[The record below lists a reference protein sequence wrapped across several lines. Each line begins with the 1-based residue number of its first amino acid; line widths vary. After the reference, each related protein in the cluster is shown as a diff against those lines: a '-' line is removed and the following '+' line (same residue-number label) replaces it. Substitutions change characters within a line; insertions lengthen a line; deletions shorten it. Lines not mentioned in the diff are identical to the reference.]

1 MIKIFDTTLRDGEQS
16 PGCSMNLKEKL
27 LMAKQLE
34 HLNVDIIE
42 AGFAIS
48 SKGDFESVREI
59 SKAVKN
65 PIVAS
70 LSRSLQKDI
79 DIAWEAVKYA
89 NRPRIHVFLATSPIH
104 MKYKLSMSEEKVLE
118 MSYEAVKYAKKFCS
132 DIEFSAE
139 DATRSDVNF
148 LIKVFEGVIKAGATV
163 INVPDTVGYI
173 TPQEYFNLIKTLKEN
188 VTGIDKVDISV
199 HCHDDLGMAVAN
211 SLSAV
216 KAGATQVECTVNG
229 IGERAGNAALEEIVM
244 AIKTRKDFY
253 EHETN
258 IVTAEIM
265 KTSKLL
271 SSITGVKVQPN
282 KAIVGENAFA
292 HESGIHQHGV
302 LAEKSTYE
310 IMTPKSVGLTE
321 NNVVLGKHSGKH
333 ALKARLESLG
343 YEVGEEKLS
352 ELFESFKALADEKK
366 ELYNEDIEALIRGNY
381 LKEEEYYK
389 LIDYSSSTKNEQES
403 NTVIVL
409 NCGSETIENT
419 GVGRGPIDAAFN
431 CLNKITG
438 SEVELVDFNIH
449 SLTKGLDALGETVIK
464 LKWKDKTYTGKGVS
478 TDIIKSSIIA
488 YLNALNTIQKQKERN
503 D

>member
-310 IMTPKSVGLTE
+310 VMDEGISMIHQELHPVRFRPVME
-321 NNVVLGKHSGKH
+321 NVWLGRFPSRFGVVDHR
-333 ALKARLESLG
+333 AM
-343 YEVGEEKLS
+343 YERTR
-352 ELFESFKALADEKK
+352 ELFRDLDLDVDPAALAGSLSAAKLQMMEIARAVSTHARIIIMDEPTSSLTDRETEHLFRIIDRLRK
-366 ELYNEDIEALIRGNY
+366 EDIAVIY
-381 LKEEEYYK
+381 ISHKMEEILRISDEVSIMRDGHY
-389 LIDYSSSTKNEQES
+389 
-403 NTVIVL
+403 
-409 NCGSETIENT
+409 
-419 GVGRGPIDAAFN
+419 VG
-431 CLNKITG
+431 T
-438 SEVELVDFNIH
+438 
-449 SLTKGLDALGETVIK
+449 
-464 LKWKDKTYTGKGVS
+464 
-478 TDIIKSSIIA
+478 
-488 YLNALNTIQKQKERN
+488 
-503 D
+503 